1 MHVCTRA
8 PTGANYA
15 YEQINVELQAF
26 VASSFSLAPEQVEV
40 AVIGLRIDS
49 EHEDSCC
56 VTIELTGAAQ
66 TKEAEVLASFL
77 KNAKKGVSKG
87 AKPDRVRFAPLPR
100 NFKGAVKLPDL
111 KDEWNAWKQKR

>member
-66 TKEAEVLASFL
+66 TKEAEVLANFL

-87 AKPDRVRFAPLPR
+87 AKPDYVRAHARAREHARARTHARLHVR
-100 NFKGAVKLPDL
+100 
-111 KDEWNAWKQKR
+111 AWLHV